1 MNNTLL
7 ITLAFFLMFLGGA
20 LLFSSNM
27 GVDGQPTAGQSVTES
42 DNSEAGESLSYSDPK
57 LGVSLQRPAS
67 AEVGRYNEH
76 LRIRLAG
83 DQENGQRIIYL
94 RESRA
99 AENFTLEEIAE
110 REYQHKLSRAAKSEP
125 PHRVQV
131 GERSG
136 YSFRIQNEDGK
147 GIIFTVL
154 PAEQDSVFLVSEV
167 ISAPESSAY
176 RDSARAVLASLK
188 KI

>member
-20 LLFSSNM
+20 LLLSSNM
-27 GVDGQPTAGQSVTES
+27 GINDQPAANQNAAES
-42 DNSEAGESLSYSDPK
+42 DRPETGESLSYSDPK
-57 LGVSLQRPAS
+57 LGVTLQRPAS
-67 AEVGRYNEH
+67 AEVGRYGEH
-76 LRIRLAG
+76 LRIRLTE
-83 DQENGQRIIYL
+83 DQENGERIIYL
-94 RESRA
+94 RESQA
-99 AENFTLEEIAE
+99 AEDLTLEEIAE
-110 REYQHKLSRAAKSEP
+110 REYQHKLSQAAKSEP
-125 PHRVQV
+125 PHKVQV

-136 YSFRIQNEDGK
+136 YSFRVQNEDGR

-154 PAEQDSVFLVSEV
+154 PAGQDSVFLVSEV
-167 ISAPESSAY
+167 VSAPESPEY